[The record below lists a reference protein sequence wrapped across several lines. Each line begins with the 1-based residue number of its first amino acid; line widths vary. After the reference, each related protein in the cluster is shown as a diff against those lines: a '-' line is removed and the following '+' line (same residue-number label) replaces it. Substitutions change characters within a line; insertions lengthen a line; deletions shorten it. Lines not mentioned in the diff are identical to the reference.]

1 MEISIQTKS
10 EAVASTQE
18 AKVKVDIEQPEQ
30 DGAGQREPVLE
41 VCLSNPSVVLVVV
54 LWADPLQAVH
64 WARRGR
70 RLPVYRARRMGD
82 CCHHLPVLSLER
94 WPIFN
99 GLWGHPCRLWRH
111 CHFAI
116 TCRNGLDVRFLPCQ
130 LFY

>member
-1 MEISIQTKS
+1 MEIGIETKS
-10 EAVASTQE
+10 EAMASAQE
-18 AKVKVDIEQPEQ
+18 AKVEVDTEQREQ
-30 DGAGQREPVLE
+30 DGASQREPVLE
-41 VCLSNPSVVLVVV
+41 VCPSNPSVVVVV
-54 LWADPLQAVH
+54 VCWADPLQALHRV
-64 WARRGR
+64 RRGR

-82 CCHHLPVLSLER
+82 CCHHLPVLPLER

-116 TCRNGLDVRFLPCQ
+116 TCRDGLDVRFLPCQ

>member
-1 MEISIQTKS
+1 MEISMETKS
-10 EAVASTQE
+10 EAVTSAQE
-18 AKVKVDIEQPEQ
+18 PKVEVDIELPGQ

-54 LWADPLQAVH
+54 PWADPLQALY
-64 WARRGR
+64 WARRCR

-82 CCHHLPVLSLER
+82 CCHHLPVLPLER

-99 GLWGHPCRLWRH
+99 GLWGHPCRLRRY

-116 TCRNGLDVRFLPCQ
+116 TCRDGLDVCILPC
-130 LFY
+130 